1 VFGGGGG
8 AGAADFT
15 ELTAAP
21 PVDTPHDAGP
31 DDAAVILYTS
41 GTTGKP
47 KGVVLAHSNLRAMAE
62 NAHAAWDFG
71 DDQVGL
77 GTLPLS
83 HVYGLSTTLAGT
95 FRRSRGVL
103 LRWFDPAQVLQLI
116 EEHRVTIT
124 ALVPAM
130 MVALLDHPDL
140 PRRDM
145 SSLRWVISGAAPL
158 PLDLLRRFEDAFD
171 CTVLQG
177 YGLSESTAQCAVNT
191 PEHNRPG
198 SVGRPLPGVDV
209 RIAGRDGAKLPPGED
224 GEILI
229 RGANVMHGYYG
240 MPDETARTVVDG
252 WLHTGDVG
260 HLDAD
265 GYLYVLD
272 RSKDLIIRGGFNIIP
287 RDVEEVLNA
296 HPAVAQ
302 AAVIGLPDERLGEVV
317 HADVVLAG
325 GMQASEAELIAH
337 CREKLASY
345 KCPQSVHI
353 VTALPMNSSFKV
365 LKRQLREQHA
375 AAVTAGG

>member
-1 VFGGGGG
+1 
-8 AGAADFT
+8 
-15 ELTAAP
+15 
-21 PVDTPHDAGP
+21 
-31 DDAAVILYTS
+31 
-41 GTTGKP
+41 
-47 KGVVLAHSNLRAMAE
+47 MAE
-62 NAHAAWDFG
+62 NAHAAWDPG
-71 DDQVGL
+71 DEQVGL

-103 LRWFDPAQVLQLI
+103 LRWFDPTQVLQLI

-130 MVALLDHPDL
+130 MVALLDHPEL
-140 PRRDM
+140 AHRDM

-158 PLDLLRRFEDAFD
+158 PLELLRRFENAFG

-209 RIAGRDGAKLPPGED
+209 RIVDRQGERLSPGED

-229 RGANVMHGYYG
+229 RGANIMRGYHGL
-240 MPDETARTVVDG
+240 DEETARTVVDG

-260 HLDAD
+260 HVDAD

-287 RDVEEVLNA
+287 RDVEEVLVA

-302 AAVIGLPDERLGEVV
+302 AAVIGLPDARLGEVV
-317 HADVVLAG
+317 HADVILSTG
-325 GMQASEAELIAH
+325 SQATAEELIAH

-345 KCPQSVHI
+345 KCPQSIDI
-353 VTALPMNSSFKV
+353 VTALPMNSTGKV
-365 LKRQLREQHA
+365 LKRQLREQHV